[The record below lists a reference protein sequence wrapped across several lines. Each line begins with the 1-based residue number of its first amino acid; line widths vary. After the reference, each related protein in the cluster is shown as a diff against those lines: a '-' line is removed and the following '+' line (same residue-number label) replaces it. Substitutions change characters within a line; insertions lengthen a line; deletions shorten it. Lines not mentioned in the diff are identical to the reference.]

1 MAAIVGVVFVLSALV
16 AGGCRVSYKFNGA
29 SIDYSK
35 VKSISISDFP
45 NYAPL
50 VYDMLSIKFNEE
62 IRDIYATQTRLNQV
76 SMGGDL
82 HIEGSITGYHL
93 TPLSI
98 GSDALAAENRLT
110 LTIKVT
116 FVDNSNPDVSFENR
130 SFSANRTFESS
141 YSLNDVQEALV
152 DEMIE
157 EIVDQIYNATVA
169 NW

>member
-1 MAAIVGVVFVLSALV
+1 MKKLLTLFSSALLL
-16 AGGCRVSYKFNGA
+16 ASSCTVSYKFNGA

-35 VKSISISDFP
+35 VKTINISDFP

-50 VYDMLSIKFNEE
+50 VYDMLAIKFNEE
-62 IRDIYATQTRLNQV
+62 LRDIYDKQTRLNQV
-76 SMGGDL
+76 KSGGDL
-82 HIEGSITGYHL
+82 QIEGSITGYAL

-98 GSDALAAENRLT
+98 GSDALAAETRLT

-116 FVDNSNPDVSFENR
+116 FIDNSNPDVSFEDR
-130 SFSANRTFESS
+130 SFTANRTFASS
-141 YSLNDVQEALV
+141 YALNDVQEALV